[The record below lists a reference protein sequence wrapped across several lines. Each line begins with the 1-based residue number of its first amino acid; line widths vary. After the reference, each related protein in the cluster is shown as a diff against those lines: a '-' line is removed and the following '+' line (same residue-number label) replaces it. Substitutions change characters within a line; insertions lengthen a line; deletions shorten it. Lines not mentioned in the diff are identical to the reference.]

1 MKQPQELTEAFEVV
15 CDELTEIFKQKHKDY
30 GKENILSSEE
40 LGILLRTNDKVS
52 RLKHLLMT
60 NKDPA
65 NESID
70 DNWMDIAVYA
80 IIAILYR
87 RKWFQE
93 LEMKD
98 K

>member
-1 MKQPQELTEAFEVV
+1 MKEPTELGEAFDMV
-15 CDELTEIFKQKHKDY
+15 CDELLEVFKRKHKDY

-40 LGILLRTNDKVS
+40 LGILFRTNDKIS
-52 RLKHLLMT
+52 RLRHLLMT
-60 NKDPA
+60 EKNPV

-70 DNWMDIAVYA
+70 DNWIDIAVYA

-93 LEMKD
+93 LEMK